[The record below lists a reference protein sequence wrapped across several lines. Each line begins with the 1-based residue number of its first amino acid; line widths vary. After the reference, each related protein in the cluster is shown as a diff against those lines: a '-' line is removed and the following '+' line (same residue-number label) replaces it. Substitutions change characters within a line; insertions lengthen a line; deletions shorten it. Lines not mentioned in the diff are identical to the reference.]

1 MLTPRRTLIV
11 NLSSVPLVVLERPPR
26 ALDHDLSHV
35 SDDDGEEAEVLHP
48 VGGERVGLTPRDA
61 VDKDERVDDGVER
74 VEARDKGAGR
84 DGELGAAFSVG
95 PPDLRQREEIE
106 QQESELGVPINLYKL
121 DRTWTYV
128 SQRGDG
134 VHGEQHVTG
143 LVQQPS
149 SEKVGV
155 KADSGDEGQGDNPL
169 QPDGL
174 EKLAGDSISQERIG
188 KGRVESTT
196 DGHGETTCEVV
207 RRGRRRAAQR
217 VVGHGVGCV

>member
-1 MLTPRRTLIV
+1 M
-11 NLSSVPLVVLERPPR
+11 
-26 ALDHDLSHV
+26 
-35 SDDDGEEAEVLHP
+35 
-48 VGGERVGLTPRDA
+48 
-61 VDKDERVDDGVER
+61 
-74 VEARDKGAGR
+74 
-84 DGELGAAFSVG
+84 
-95 PPDLRQREEIE
+95 
-106 QQESELGVPINLYKL
+106 
-121 DRTWTYV
+121 

-174 EKLAGDSISQERIG
+174 EELASDSVSQECIG

-196 DGHGETTCEVV
+196 DSHGETTCEVV

-217 VVGHGVGCV
+217 VVGHGVEDVFRTRTREVG